1 LSDYELDHHEHGGHD
16 EGFHDHY
23 GATGNVLGVVIPGV
37 SLACG
42 LVLEFLQG
50 QSLITDILLLA
61 SMFVSGYTIAVSGLK
76 ALLNR
81 RVTIDL
87 LITVAAVGATLIGH
101 IEEGAAVVLLFN
113 LAERL
118 EEYAGDRARHAIEEL
133 MELRPEV
140 AVIRRGGVE
149 VEVPVGEVMPGDVF
163 VLRPGD
169 RVPLDGEVIEGESG
183 LDQSAITGESVP
195 VAKGVGGDVYAG
207 TMSVDGFLAV
217 RATSMAEE
225 STLARI
231 LHMVEEAE
239 ESKSPTEAFVDGFSR
254 WYTPAVI
261 VAAIV
266 IAVVPTLF
274 LGQSLVDWVYKAL
287 VMLVVA
293 CPCALAISTPVAM
306 VSAIANASRN
316 GVLIKGSI
324 HIEELARAR
333 VISFDKTG
341 TLTQGQLEV
350 SEVRGAEPAEVLRC
364 AAALEAKSEHPI
376 AQAIIE
382 KARKVGIENG
392 EPSGFKT
399 YPGRGVQARFE
410 DSTVCVGNPRLLTE
424 LGINNT
430 NHVAPE
436 DAGKTIILVAKDG
449 AVIGSLTLTDKVRPE
464 SSATIAALKAR
475 GLRVE
480 MLTGD
485 NEETAREVADRV
497 GVDGFRAGLLPE
509 EKVTAVESLRGMGG
523 VVMVGDG
530 VNDAPALARADVGIA
545 MGAMGSDVALETAD
559 IALMQDRLD
568 RLPYV
573 IDLSRATMRRIREN
587 ITMSI
592 VVKLGVAL
600 LALSGFVTLWIAV
613 AVGDMGLSLAV
624 ILNALRLSR
633 IKPAQA

>member
-1 LSDYELDHHEHGGHD
+1 MSDYELDHREHGGHD

-23 GATGNVLGVVIPGV
+23 GAAGNVLWVVIPGV
-37 SLACG
+37 SLVGG

-50 QSLITDILLLA
+50 QSLITDLLLLA

-261 VAAIV
+261 VVAIV

-306 VSAIANASRN
+306 VSAIANASGN

-324 HIEELARAR
+324 HIEELAKAR

-464 SSATIAALKAR
+464 SFATVAALKAR

-509 EKVTAVESLRGMGG
+509 EKVTAVDSLRGMGG

-568 RLPYV
+568 RLPYA

-624 ILNALRLSR
+624 ILNALRLGR

>member
-1 LSDYELDHHEHGGHD
+1 
-16 EGFHDHY
+16 
-23 GATGNVLGVVIPGV
+23 
-37 SLACG
+37 
-42 LVLEFLQG
+42 
-50 QSLITDILLLA
+50 LITDLLLLA

-261 VAAIV
+261 VVAIV

-274 LGQSLVDWVYKAL
+274 LGQSLIDWVYKAL

-306 VSAIANASRN
+306 VSAIANASGN

-324 HIEELARAR
+324 HIEELAKAR

-464 SSATIAALKAR
+464 SFATVAALKAR

-559 IALMQDRLD
+559 ITLMQDRLD
-568 RLPYV
+568 RLPYA

-592 VVKLGVAL
+592 VVKLGVAV

-624 ILNALRLSR
+624 ILNALRLGR

>member
-1 LSDYELDHHEHGGHD
+1 MSDYELDHHEHGGHD
-16 EGFHDHY
+16 EGLRDHY
-23 GATGNVLGVVIPGV
+23 GAAGNVLWVVIPGV
-37 SLACG
+37 SLVGG

-50 QSLITDILLLA
+50 QSLITDLLLLA

-140 AVIRRGGVE
+140 AVIRRGGIE

-261 VAAIV
+261 VVAIV

-274 LGQSLVDWVYKAL
+274 LGQSLIDWVYKAL

-306 VSAIANASRN
+306 VSAIANASGN

-324 HIEELARAR
+324 HIEELAKAR

-464 SSATIAALKAR
+464 SFATVAALKAR

-568 RLPYV
+568 RLPYA

-592 VVKLGVAL
+592 VVKLGVAV

-624 ILNALRLSR
+624 ILNALRLGR

>member
-1 LSDYELDHHEHGGHD
+1 
-16 EGFHDHY
+16 
-23 GATGNVLGVVIPGV
+23 VVIPGV
-37 SLACG
+37 SLAGG

-50 QSLITDILLLA
+50 QSLITDLLLLA

-76 ALLNR
+76 TLLNR

-261 VAAIV
+261 VVAIV

-274 LGQSLVDWVYKAL
+274 LGQSLIDWVYKAL

-306 VSAIANASRN
+306 VSAIANASGN

-324 HIEELARAR
+324 HIEELAKAR

-382 KARKVGIENG
+382 KAKTVGIENG

-464 SSATIAALKAR
+464 SFATVAALKAR

-568 RLPYV
+568 RLPYA

-592 VVKLGVAL
+592 VVKLGVAV

-624 ILNALRLSR
+624 ILNALRLGR